1 MKKNPQKKENKDV
14 VDGWMGTY
22 GDMVTLLFAF
32 FVLLYAMS
40 DPDPGKFEEFS
51 QAMKEAFS
59 QDEIQN
65 EFENLEENL
74 KEIMEEKDLTE
85 TVKVELHPEG
95 VQIQMEGSSLFNM
108 CSADIRPN
116 MEPVIANIATAI
128 TDLLD
133 ESSYDQYFIEVK
145 GHTDNLP
152 PTNCKDFDSNWALSS
167 IRATGVLEK
176 LLEKGINK
184 YKLQAIGLADSQPL
198 FPNMD
203 ENGLSIKENQA
214 KNRRVE
220 IYINKF
226 E

>member
-74 KEIMEEKDLTE
+74 KEIMKEKDLTE

>member
-1 MKKNPQKKENKDV
+1 MKKISQKKENKDV

-59 QDEIQN
+59 QEEVQN

-74 KEIMEEKDLTE
+74 KEIMENKELTE
-85 TVKVELHPEG
+85 TVNVELHPEG
-95 VQIQMEGSSLFNM
+95 IQIQMEGSSLFDM
-108 CSADIRPN
+108 CSADIRPD
-116 MEPVIANIATAI
+116 MEPVIANISLAI
-128 TDLLD
+128 TNLLD

-152 PTNCKDFDSNWALSS
+152 PTNCKEFESNWALSS
-167 IRATGVLEK
+167 IRATGVVEK
-176 LLEKGINK
+176 LLTTGISK
-184 YKLQAIGLADSQPL
+184 YKLEAIGLADSQPL
-198 FPNMD
+198 LPNID
-203 ENGLSIKENQA
+203 KNGFSIKENQA

-220 IYINKF
+220 IFINKF